1 MANCVIVMGASGTGK
16 STSIKGLNPAE
27 TVVFNIL
34 GKKLPFKGSAKAY
47 NKEAKNMFQVEDYSS
62 LNQFLVGIDK
72 NAVHVKNI
80 IIDDGIYIMRKEYF
94 KRAKESGFGK
104 YTELAQHFQSIIQTC
119 ETLREDLN
127 VFFMLHC
134 EEVVSDGT
142 IIGYQLATVGK
153 LLLSQ
158 YNPVECVP
166 MVLFAAIQYDD
177 KGNASY
183 GFFTHRCKNN
193 GVEIPAKTPDGLF
206 EQDFIPNDLGVVVKA
221 MDEYY
226 N

>member
-47 NKEAKNMFQVEDYSS
+47 NKEAKNIFQVEDYSS

-72 NAVHVKNI
+72 NAVHVKNV

-94 KRAKESGFGK
+94 KRAKESGYGK

-119 ETLREDLN
+119 ETLRENLN
-127 VFFMLHC
+127 VFLMLHC

>member
-16 STSIKGLNPAE
+16 STSIKGLNPQE
-27 TVVFNIL
+27 TVIFNIL

-47 NKEAKNMFQVEDYSS
+47 NKENKNMFQVEDYNS
-62 LNQFLVGIDK
+62 LNQFLTSIDK
-72 NAVHVKNI
+72 NAPQVKNI

-94 KRAKESGFGK
+94 KRAKETGFGK

-119 ETLREDLN
+119 ETLRDDLN
-127 VFFMLHC
+127 IFFMLHC
-134 EEVVSDGT
+134 EEVISDGA

-166 MVLFAAIQYDD
+166 MVLFSAVRYDD

-183 GFFTHRCKNN
+183 GFYTHRCKN
-193 GVEIPAKTPDGLF
+193 GVVEIPAKTPEDLF
-206 EQDFIPNDLGVVVKA
+206 EQDFIPNDLGVVVRA
-221 MDEYY
+221 MEEYY